1 LQARRKQKQEADGNE
16 IRTRSFPCGL
26 LNPSAIQMAK
36 IFSSFSKA
44 LLKAKTEEE
53 VKHAYAEHFGLDYDT
68 EFRHDLY
75 SPEIFFEFKFS
86 RSLQKRNTRAGVLA
100 QVMYYIRQLRLGHAD
115 KVIPP
120 VICVADGQHALFTE
134 TKKWQRFYTNEGKYD
149 WDLAPSQPDEKLV
162 ADLAAFPET
171 ESIKVF
177 DVLDEAEYE
186 LFSQHLTAHRA
197 EQLTLDFRVKKLIT
211 EENFEE
217 VFDYWNKCFGDA
229 VRNGTKSSR
238 YFLCDIRQNGSSYDR
253 KENKVVFHIGPDE
266 NRAKKILPK
275 QYEWFWSNYEK
286 VTDAAAIRNILA
298 KVDRLTDEPI
308 RRFTGEFFTPVAFAR
323 KAHGYLERVVGQKWW
338 TKNYRLWDMAAG
350 TGNLE
355 WFLPAD
361 AYKSIYLSTLHH
373 EDVQHCKRVFPGA
386 TVFQYDYLND
396 DIESV
401 FDDQSL
407 FDAPSKR
414 PANLLRDLYDPNIK
428 WIIFINPPF
437 ATSQKAGYSGE
448 SKQGVSTTKIQP
460 LMHQWG
466 LGEVSRELFAQFL
479 FRIRREFAGKP
490 AHLGLF
496 STLKYVNS
504 NNDQKFR
511 DKVFQFTFKDGFVFS
526 SANFSGTQATNAFPI
541 GFFVWDLANP
551 KRLEAQKIDVT
562 VLDDDTSKIGRKL
575 IVSEHRDRFLSKW
588 IERLPATEIFPPL
601 GSAISVKG
609 SNGDVRDRVAKGFL
623 ASLMCKGND
632 VQNYNNV
639 ALLSGPYV
647 SAGALSIAPENF
659 DQAMVVHAVRKN
671 VRKNWLNDRDQ
682 FLQPERTPSIGFVRQ
697 CAVWNLFADS
707 NQTASLRNVAYKGE
721 TYQIINHFF
730 PFKFT
735 TVKKWEISDS
745 DIKRSLNLDSE
756 NRFVAEWL
764 AAQILDSASGELL
777 EIGREIYQS
786 FFENF
791 KDLPTAKY
799 KVEHWDAGWWQIK
812 RCLAEAGLEANRLE
826 QIEELK
832 KKIGPKICDEALKLG
847 IITSS

>member
-1 LQARRKQKQEADGNE
+1 
-16 IRTRSFPCGL
+16 
-26 LNPSAIQMAK
+26 MAK
-36 IFSSFSKA
+36 KVTKVFSSFSNA

-53 VKHAYAEHFGLDYDT
+53 VKHAYAAHFGLDYDT

-86 RSLQKRNTRAGVLA
+86 RSLQKRNARAAVLA
-100 QVMYYIRQLRLGHAD
+100 QVMYYVRQLRLGHAD
-115 KVIPP
+115 KVVPP
-120 VICVADGQHALFTE
+120 VICVADGQNAFFTE
-134 TKKWQRFYTNEGKYD
+134 TKKWQKYYGNETKYD
-149 WDLAPSQPDEKLV
+149 WELAPSQPDSKLV
-162 ADLAAFPET
+162 DDLAAFKET

-177 DVLDEAEYE
+177 DVLDKAEYE

-238 YFLCDIRQNGSSYDR
+238 YFLCDIRQDGSSYDR

-275 QYEWFWSNYEK
+275 EYEWFWSNYEK
-286 VTDAAAIRNILA
+286 ITDPVATRNILA

-323 KAHGYLERVVGQKWW
+323 KAHGYLEKVIGPKWW

-396 DIESV
+396 DIETV
-401 FDDQSL
+401 FDDQL
-407 FDAPSKR
+407 FFDAPCKR

-437 ATSQKAGYSGE
+437 ATSQKAGHSGE
-448 SKQGVSTTKIQP
+448 SKMSVSDTKIRP
-460 LMHQWG
+460 FMHAQG
-466 LGEVSRELFAQFL
+466 LGEVSRELAAQFI
-479 FRIRREFAGKP
+479 FRIRKEFEGKE

-496 STLKYVNS
+496 YKIKYINS
-504 NNDQKFR
+504 NNDQTFR
-511 DKVFQFTFKDGFVFS
+511 DKVFQFDFENGFVFS
-526 SANFSGTQATNAFPI
+526 SGHFSGTSSANSFPV
-541 GFFVWDLANP
+541 GFLVWDLANR
-551 KRLEAQKIDVT
+551 KKLETQKIEVDIINNE
-562 VLDDDTSKIGRKL
+562 LGKIGRKL
-575 IVSEHRDRFLSKW
+575 IVSEHRDKFLSKW
-588 IERLPATEIFPPL
+588 IDRPEATEIFPPL

-609 SNGDVRDRVAKGFL
+609 GNEDVRDRVAPGFL
-623 ASLMCKGND
+623 ASLMTKGND
-632 VQNYNNV
+632 VQNHNYV

-647 SAGALSIAPENF
+647 SAGALSIVPENF
-659 DQAMVVHAVRKN
+659 DKAMVVHAVRKN
-671 VRKNWLNDRDQ
+671 VKKNWLNDRDQ
-682 FLQPERTPSIGFVRQ
+682 FLMPEKHPSISFIRQ
-697 CAVWNLFADS
+697 CTVWNLFADS
-707 NQTASLRNVAYKGE
+707 NNTASLRNVPYKGA

-730 PFKFT
+730 PFKVA

-745 DIKRSLNLDSE
+745 DIKRSLSLDTD
-756 NRFVAEWL
+756 NRFVAGWL
-764 AAQILDSASGELL
+764 AEQVLDSDCKELL
-777 EIGREIYQS
+777 ETGLEIYKS

-812 RCLAEAGLEANRLE
+812 RCLVEAGLEADRLE
-826 QIEELK
+826 QIEEIK
-832 KKIGPKICDEALKLG
+832 KRIGPKIRDGALELE